1 MPRSQD
7 HGDASFEELV
17 AEALAELP
25 PEIQE
30 WLDNVAVVVEDRPSL
45 ALLREMGV
53 PPGQTLFGL
62 YQGVPLTERTTG
74 YNLVPPDKITIFR
87 EPIEAYSRSPDE
99 VRELVKHVVVHELAH
114 HFGID
119 DERLWELGAY

>member
-1 MPRSQD
+1 MPRSQSY
-7 HGDASFEELV
+7 GDASFEELV

-87 EPIEAYSRSPDE
+87 EPIEAYSRSPEE

>member
-1 MPRSQD
+1 MPRTQGYAD
-7 HGDASFEELV
+7 TSFEELV
-17 AEALAELP
+17 VEALAELP
-25 PEIQE
+25 PEIRE
-30 WLDNVAVVVEDRPSL
+30 WLDNVAVVVEDRPSP

-62 YQGVPLTERTTG
+62 YQGIPLTERTTG
-74 YNLVPPDKITIFR
+74 YNLVAPDKITIFR
-87 EPIEAYSRSPDE
+87 EPIEAYSRSPEE